1 YEGEITVSC
10 LRGTMSA
17 TGFCKE
23 LSCGTEMRQ
32 LTYSGASIDIE
43 LSGATVTAA
52 DARTPSNFSNSS
64 VACSALAAALNGL
77 ASVSCQKGVYT
88 LDASGCSVGDCQPG
102 NMKTPMGSREITLSV
117 DQSMPHASSSTR
129 SCASVM
135 FGWVG
140 SFQTGCNFTQ
150 LVPDSSGC
158 TPASCAAGQA
168 VTVVVGSTVSE
179 TAIPSQLQGFE
190 STMMNCST
198 FDSTY
203 QGQLSIRC
211 EAAVL
216 LTDVTGC
223 SPVVQEG
230 QVQQAVK
237 VVESAVA
244 FALPTIQGA
253 SQEDLQAAM
262 DTPSTKRAYA
272 ATLAASLGLA
282 NQEDIIIL
290 FIQVLESVAETAARR
305 LQSGNFEVNV
315 NFQLRTSSEQ
325 EDVATGF
332 AEKIAKL
339 GDAGSSEQQVF
350 AETLGANLEVAAQ
363 EDPAAAVLQEAA
375 QAVKENG
382 VQVKHTETPRIAVNY
397 IAVQ

>member
-1 YEGEITVSC
+1 M
-10 LRGTMSA
+10 RW
-17 TGFCKE
+17 
-23 LSCGTEMRQ
+23 EMRTRPFLRTSEFLWQ
-32 LTYSGASIDIE
+32 EGH
-43 LSGATVTAA
+43 TA
-52 DARTPSNFSNSS
+52 
-64 VACSALAAALNGL
+64 
-77 ASVSCQKGVYT
+77 
-88 LDASGCSVGDCQPG
+88 
-102 NMKTPMGSREITLSV
+102 
-117 DQSMPHASSSTR
+117 HASSEEADAHAR
-129 SCASVM
+129 EVLD
-135 FGWVG
+135 VYL
-140 SFQTGCNFTQ
+140 Q
-150 LVPDSSGC
+150 L
-158 TPASCAAGQA
+158 A
-168 VTVVVGSTVSE
+168 
-179 TAIPSQLQGFE
+179 
-190 STMMNCST
+190 
-198 FDSTY
+198 
-203 QGQLSIRC
+203 
-211 EAAVL
+211 
-216 LTDVTGC
+216 
-223 SPVVQEG
+223 QEG

-262 DTPSTKRAYA
+262 DTPSTKLAYA

-363 EDPAAAVLQEAA
+363 EDPAAAVLQ
-375 QAVKENG
+375 AVKENG
-382 VQVKHTETPRIAVNY
+382 VQVKHTEDTRHSAFIFLLG
-397 IAVQ
+397 

>member
-1 YEGEITVSC
+1 
-10 LRGTMSA
+10 M
-17 TGFCKE
+17 
-23 LSCGTEMRQ
+23 
-32 LTYSGASIDIE
+32 
-43 LSGATVTAA
+43 
-52 DARTPSNFSNSS
+52 
-64 VACSALAAALNGL
+64 
-77 ASVSCQKGVYT
+77 
-88 LDASGCSVGDCQPG
+88 
-102 NMKTPMGSREITLSV
+102 
-117 DQSMPHASSSTR
+117 
-129 SCASVM
+129 
-135 FGWVG
+135 
-140 SFQTGCNFTQ
+140 
-150 LVPDSSGC
+150 
-158 TPASCAAGQA
+158 
-168 VTVVVGSTVSE
+168 
-179 TAIPSQLQGFE
+179 
-190 STMMNCST
+190 
-198 FDSTY
+198 
-203 QGQLSIRC
+203 
-211 EAAVL
+211 
-216 LTDVTGC
+216 
-223 SPVVQEG
+223 
-230 QVQQAVK
+230 QQAVK

-262 DTPSTKRAYA
+262 DTPSTKLAYA

-397 IAVQ
+397 IAVQDENATNTEVDELAQSDTMSLLMGVVGALAAVFLCAFIAGLCCAWKVVGWLRRKQHQELFRESELNQVASLPQDHNLPPEIFTWDNEGPLPPEVFVHHPRSPTQDAPDLKGETFEVDPDEDEIDEVMEVSLGNLGHFNPDEMEATELEKPEDNLSGSTPDQPVGMQETSSNSSSTMPQEPRALHALVTATEETVSEEVEELEEINLDLHVARF

>member
-1 YEGEITVSC
+1 M
-10 LRGTMSA
+10 RW
-17 TGFCKE
+17 
-23 LSCGTEMRQ
+23 EMRTRPFLRTSEFLWQ
-32 LTYSGASIDIE
+32 EGH
-43 LSGATVTAA
+43 TA
-52 DARTPSNFSNSS
+52 
-64 VACSALAAALNGL
+64 
-77 ASVSCQKGVYT
+77 
-88 LDASGCSVGDCQPG
+88 
-102 NMKTPMGSREITLSV
+102 
-117 DQSMPHASSSTR
+117 HASSEEADAHAR
-129 SCASVM
+129 EVLD
-135 FGWVG
+135 VYL
-140 SFQTGCNFTQ
+140 Q
-150 LVPDSSGC
+150 L
-158 TPASCAAGQA
+158 A
-168 VTVVVGSTVSE
+168 
-179 TAIPSQLQGFE
+179 
-190 STMMNCST
+190 
-198 FDSTY
+198 
-203 QGQLSIRC
+203 
-211 EAAVL
+211 
-216 LTDVTGC
+216 
-223 SPVVQEG
+223 QEG

-262 DTPSTKRAYA
+262 DTPSTKLAYA

-375 QAVKENG
+375 RAVKENG
-382 VQVKHTETPRIAVNY
+382 VQVKHTEDTRHSAFIFLLG
-397 IAVQ
+397 